1 VQTQEPFKE
10 GNSKNKPPNP
20 PGRVVCSPGR
30 VVCSPGRVVC
40 PPGRVVCS
48 PGRVVCPPGRVVCP
62 PGRVC
67 SRFSKRDREEQ
78 NNGQTVLVR
87 NQGNQQL

>member
-1 VQTQEPFKE
+1 MQTQEPFKE

-20 PGRVVCSPGR
+20 PGRVVCS
-30 VVCSPGRVVC
+30 
-40 PPGRVVCS
+40 PGRVVCS

>member
-1 VQTQEPFKE
+1 MQTQEPFKE
-10 GNSKNKPPNP
+10 GNSKNKPPN
-20 PGRVVCSPGR
+20 
-30 VVCSPGRVVC
+30 